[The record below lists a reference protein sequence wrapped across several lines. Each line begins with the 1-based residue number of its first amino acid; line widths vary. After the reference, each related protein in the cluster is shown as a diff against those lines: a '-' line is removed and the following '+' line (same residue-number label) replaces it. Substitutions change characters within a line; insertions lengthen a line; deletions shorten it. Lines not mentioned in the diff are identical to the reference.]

1 MYLLLVDPA
10 LCISGHFLIPWTHF
24 RNKFRLFVLVTL
36 YNLRHEFSNTNW
48 AFAYSHSS
56 QFSYKR
62 TLHSCWLLQVLL
74 LRVSARNTMNQKQ
87 HNMARMPLRLYLIY
101 GKQMWCSTYI
111 SIYTCKTGY
120 KVCAADDKLIIG
132 NKGQIEITVSS
143 YEL

>member
-74 LRVSARNTMNQKQ
+74 LCVSARNTMNQKQ

-111 SIYTCKTGY
+111 SIYICIY
-120 KVCAADDKLIIG
+120 KPSCNFVYCQYFLVQ
-132 NKGQIEITVSS
+132 QIFSVL
-143 YEL
+143 Y